1 MDLLLHFIFC
11 LAIYPIKRLYWLAF
25 DKMLPQRLSLWPW
38 GFIALLV
45 ALIGWALI
53 PLWIILG
60 YLFAEK
66 IGMVMTFGDERWEI
80 ISDLPEL
87 ECIPEVYLSLGN
99 LYYVVWLW
107 GVIVLGVYAWLK
119 SQSKKINQ
127 N

>member
-1 MDLLLHFIFC
+1 
-11 LAIYPIKRLYWLAF
+11 
-25 DKMLPQRLSLWPW
+25 
-38 GFIALLV
+38 
-45 ALIGWALI
+45 
-53 PLWIILG
+53 
-60 YLFAEK
+60 
-66 IGMVMTFGDERWEI
+66 MTFGDERWEI